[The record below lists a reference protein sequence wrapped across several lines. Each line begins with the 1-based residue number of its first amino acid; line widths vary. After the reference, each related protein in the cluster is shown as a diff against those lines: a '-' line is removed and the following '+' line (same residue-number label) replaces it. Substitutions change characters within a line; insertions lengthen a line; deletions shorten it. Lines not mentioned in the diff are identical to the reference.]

1 MIKYLIILL
10 LPIWLIGQTSIET
23 LIKKSGFY
31 FEDLKMQISSDTLDN
46 FKTSQL
52 EVNELKIK
60 LSDLESYYNTNNAE
74 KVYDFKIKGP
84 DLSIKKLSLKGNRIL
99 NNWVISERINQ
110 LKKRESV
117 AKNNLLIIRDAV
129 LKYEVDNLKLPNS
142 LDQLSINNYLD
153 LKRGSFINQHWNYSL
168 NLPESILSE
177 PSSINPFSENK
188 VVIYDWI
195 QKDFSINP
203 ELDSLENLTRS
214 EWIIKLN
221 IESINNLLSSIIHV
235 KTNLNTTNY
244 HLQINKGDFEINELI
259 FDAIPDQSLTQLTK
273 IEIPK
278 LKVQLSDLV
287 LDIDLEKKVVLNRG
301 KVNFKIQNFE
311 IKFPSELRE
320 EPRIQQILEQFGIWN
335 NSLLIKEL
343 NIFLNIINENTAEI
357 ELFFNA
363 PFMKIN
369 LMGGLSINQ
378 TISLPQISLKQ
389 MKVEI
394 KPISFGLKTFIK
406 NWEENHKTELER
418 DNGIIIL
425 DLEGLIDNPSIRNLE
440 KPITLLEISMIKHHE
455 SSRFVKP

>member
-23 LIKKSGFY
+23 LFKKSGFY
-31 FEDLKMQISSDTLDN
+31 FEDLKMQVFSDTLDN

-153 LKRGSFINQHWNYSL
+153 LKRSSFINQHWNYSL

-188 VVIYDWI
+188 VIIYDWI

-221 IESINNLLSSIIHV
+221 IESINNLLTSIIHV
-235 KTNLNTTNY
+235 KTKQNTTNY

-287 LDIDLEKKVVLNRG
+287 LDIDLEKKVVLNHG
-301 KVNFKIQNFE
+301 KLNFKIQNFE

-406 NWEENHKTELER
+406 NWEENHKIELKR

-425 DLEGLIDNPSIRNLE
+425 DLEGLIENPSIRNLE
-440 KPITLLEISMIKHHE
+440 KSITLFRNQHD
-455 SSRFVKP
+455 

>member
-440 KPITLLEISMIKHHE
+440 KPITLFRNQHD
-455 SSRFVKP
+455 

>member
-363 PFMKIN
+363 PFMNIN

-378 TISLPQISLKQ
+378 SISLPKISLKK

-406 NWEENHKTELER
+406 NWEENHKIELER

-425 DLEGLIDNPSIRNLE
+425 DLEGLIENPSIINLE
-440 KPITLLEISMIKHHE
+440 KSITLFRNQHD
-455 SSRFVKP
+455 

>member
-23 LIKKSGFY
+23 LFKKSGFY
-31 FEDLKMQISSDTLDN
+31 FEDLKMQVFSDTLYN

-52 EVNELKIK
+52 KVNELKIK
-60 LSDLESYYNTNNAE
+60 LSDLESNYNSNNAE

-84 DLSIKKLSLKGNRIL
+84 DLSIKDLSLKGTRIL

-110 LKKRESV
+110 LKKREYV
-117 AKNNLLIIRDAV
+117 AKNNLLLIRDAI
-129 LKYEVDNLKLPNS
+129 LKYETDNFKLPIS

-168 NLPESILSE
+168 NLPESILSR

-188 VVIYDWI
+188 VIIYDWI
-195 QKDFSINP
+195 QKDFNINP
-203 ELDSLENLTRS
+203 EIDSLENLIRS
-214 EWIIKLN
+214 EWTIKLN
-221 IESINNLLSSIIHV
+221 IESINNLLTSIIHF

-244 HLQINKGDFEINELI
+244 HLQINKGNFEINELI

-273 IEIPK
+273 IDIPK
-278 LKVQLSDLV
+278 LKVQLSDLA
-287 LDIDLEKKVVLNRG
+287 LDIDLEKKIVLNRG
-301 KVNFKIQNFE
+301 KVNFKFQNFE
-311 IKFPSELRE
+311 IKFPSDLRE
-320 EPRIQQILEQFGIWN
+320 EPRIQQVLEQFGIWN

-343 NIFLNIINENTAEI
+343 NIFLNIVNENTAEI
-357 ELFFNA
+357 EMFFNA

-369 LMGGLSINQ
+369 LMGGLSIKQ
-378 TISLPQISLKQ
+378 SVSLPQISFKQ

-394 KPISFGLKTFIK
+394 NPISFGLKTFIK

-440 KPITLLEISMIKHHE
+440 KPITLFRNHHD
-455 SSRFVKP
+455 